1 MDKEEY
7 DWKSTTVFEIVQQNI
22 NDADFVQMMYEFFF
36 GVEEK

>member
-36 GVEEK
+36 GVGEE